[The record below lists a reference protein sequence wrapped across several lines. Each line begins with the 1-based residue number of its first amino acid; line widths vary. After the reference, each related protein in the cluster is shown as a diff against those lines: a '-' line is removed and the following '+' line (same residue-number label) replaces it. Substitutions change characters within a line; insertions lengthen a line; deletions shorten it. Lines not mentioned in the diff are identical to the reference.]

1 MKGKLV
7 IASYCT
13 GCANK
18 NNPLEKL
25 LYINNNSTSLSQ
37 TFAVYVRVCTQH
49 ILQISLKQLIWF
61 KRYNSL
67 NFKVHF
73 FKWTCS
79 RALNIHEQTLHN
91 FSSTVQTFQWWMSA
105 ARSVF
110 KQSVQ
115 NVHPLQQHM
124 IEVFCEMIRLPYQW
138 TSVANH
144 STSPTK
150 QSSAR

>member
-1 MKGKLV
+1 VKGKLV

-37 TFAVYVRVCTQH
+37 TFAVYVRVFTQH

-79 RALNIHEQTLHN
+79 RALNIHEHESNVAQLFVN
-91 FSSTVQTFQWWMSA
+91 SSNV
-105 ARSVF
+105 SVM
-110 KQSVQ
+110 
-115 NVHPLQQHM
+115 NVSCPLG
-124 IEVFCEMIRLPYQW
+124 V
-138 TSVANH
+138 
-144 STSPTK
+144 
-150 QSSAR
+150 

>member
-1 MKGKLV
+1 MGWP
-7 IASYCT
+7 SYEKQACYSILCT

-105 ARSVF
+105 SHSVF
-110 KQSVQ
+110 KR
-115 NVHPLQQHM
+115 
-124 IEVFCEMIRLPYQW
+124 VFKM
-138 TSVANH
+138 
-144 STSPTK
+144 STSCSNTWSK
-150 QSSAR
+150 SLAKW